1 MYFSVAGRNHVP
13 CCERAGVP
21 DVCQDMCTGSYTVQ
35 TDDARSQISC
45 AAYTAPTLVC
55 IAEGVSKC
63 FLIVNIPLL
72 SGLLIIR
79 C

>member
-1 MYFSVAGRNHVP
+1 MIFSFIAGRNHVP

-21 DVCQDMCTGSYTVQ
+21 DICQDMCTGAYTVQ

-55 IAEGVSKC
+55 IAEGVSKY
-63 FLIVNIPLL
+63 FLVFNAKIFVLK
-72 SGLLIIR
+72 

>member
-1 MYFSVAGRNHVP
+1 MTLSFIAGRNHVP
-13 CCERAGVP
+13 CCERVGVP
-21 DVCQDMCTGSYTVQ
+21 DICQDMCTGAYTVQ

-55 IAEGVSKC
+55 IAEGVSKYF
-63 FLIVNIPLL
+63 FLFLFNDKNKF
-72 SGLLIIR
+72 